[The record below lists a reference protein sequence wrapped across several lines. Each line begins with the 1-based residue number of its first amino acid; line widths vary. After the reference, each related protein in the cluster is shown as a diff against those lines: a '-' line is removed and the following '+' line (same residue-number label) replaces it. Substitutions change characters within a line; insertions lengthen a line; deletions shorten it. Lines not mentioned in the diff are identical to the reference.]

1 MAVNRYDYCIGTA
14 NPGLKKSLALMLG
27 TAGFYSSGEGKSIP
41 LLLRTLRSVQPW
53 LAVIDTDLPPGNVE
67 ELAAI
72 IENDG
77 LAAALYINSGSTRL
91 RNHVQLSWP
100 VDAMVLTA
108 VAEAICNEF
117 AHKKKLQSKIE
128 ALQQK
133 LYERKI
139 IEKAKGIVTI
149 KFTLSEEESYQFLQR
164 MSMKKRISIAALAS
178 QVIADPDLLSAL

>member
-1 MAVNRYDYCIGTA
+1 MADVRYDYCIGTA
-14 NPGLKKSLALMLG
+14 NSGLKKALAAMLG

-53 LAVIDTDLPPGNVE
+53 LAVIDTDLPPGNIE

-77 LAAALYINSGSTRL
+77 LAAALYINSGNSRL
-91 RNHVQLSWP
+91 RNYVQLSWP
-100 VDAMVLTA
+100 VDETVLTA
-108 VAEAICNEF
+108 VAEAICSEF
-117 AHKKKLQSKIE
+117 AHKKKLQGKIE

-133 LYERKI
+133 LCERKI
-139 IEKAKGIVTI
+139 IEKAKGIVATQ
-149 KFTLSEEESYQFLQR
+149 FALSEEESYQFMQS

-178 QVIADPDLLSAL
+178 QVVNDPGLLSVL